1 MRRLVAALAFGSIV
15 LSAPALAQTR
25 AVNVE
30 IDGTTRVQL
39 RGAASSVVVGNP
51 AIADVTVTD
60 ANTLFIVGKGYGTTE
75 VVVVDEIGRT
85 LFQGEV
91 SVTLAPPEPYAS
103 GAAHRPP
110 KWPAARPALPAFA
123 ARPADQAP
131 RRAPRPDPHAASPPP
146 APSSVLPARRTAGA

>member
-85 LFQGEV
+85 LFQSPVVV
-91 SVTLAPPEPYAS
+91 SAPQSGQVRVWRGARVTEMACGAS
-103 GAAHRPP
+103 C
-110 KWPAARPALPAFA
+110 
-123 ARPADQAP
+123 
-131 RRAPRPDPHAASPPP
+131 
-146 APSSVLPARRTAGA
+146 APSVRSVDPGATAPTP